1 MPTLS
6 RMKSFFR
13 NMVARHR
20 DDHDLDDEVRS
31 YADLLAQ
38 EKIRAGVNPDE
49 ARRIARLEL
58 GGVEQVK
65 EQVREAR
72 AGAWLDSLFQDL
84 RYGARMLR
92 KNPGF
97 TAVAVLT
104 LALGIGA
111 NTAIFSLMDS
121 LLFRKLAVQQP
132 DRLVELTSIDRNGD
146 NTEMSLP
153 MFEEFAQHQQV
164 FSQMSAWF
172 GDWVANVE
180 CNNTLLRADIW
191 AVDGSYYSEL
201 GVSPLLGRFIT
212 PEDVNLHRGAP
223 ASVAVISFGFWKRQF
238 GGDPSVIGKT
248 LRVESLPFTI
258 VGVAR
263 ESFSG
268 LSADD
273 PPEVT
278 IPLTAEPLVNGEN
291 LDLIYDR
298 KALIL
303 DVTGRLKD
311 GVSIQ
316 QARSQLET
324 LWPSVQ
330 SAIVPPDYTPERR
343 QDFLSYR
350 LKIESAATGFSILR
364 KRFSKPL
371 YLLMGISGLVLL
383 LACVNLAGL
392 LLSRATA
399 RSHEVC
405 VRLALGATHWR
416 LARQLLTESV
426 MLSVT
431 GALLGFGMAQWITQ
445 LLSDFALTQVYIVP
459 AQLNLSP
466 DLRILGFTAAI
477 ALFAGIFFGLAPAWN
492 LAHHGSATVRWQSP
506 RVVGSTGR
514 YGQLL
519 VCAQVALSLVVLMSA
534 GLLVRSLGKLRS
546 TDPGFRRDNVL
557 LVGLFPKPGGYKGL
571 DNAAYYHALMDQI
584 ASLPGVRS
592 AGISHDVPAMNIEDK
607 VLVSAVPATNQTD
620 AYDADLQMV
629 GPRLFETLGMKLLQ
643 GRDFSWNDD
652 DHAQHVAILSN
663 SLAGRLF
670 PATSALG
677 RRVNVGPWSQ
687 YQNLEVVGVVNDAS
701 YWNVREKYSPEIY
714 VPALQGYIQW
724 SELLVR
730 TTGDPRAAAPGIR
743 QAVENTGHEYVTSSR
758 PLSEHIDRSLVQE
771 RVTAILSEFFG
782 ALALLLAS
790 IGLYGL
796 MSFGVTCRTREIGV
810 RMALGAQRRTV
821 LWMILRETLAL
832 VFIGIALGI
841 PCAFA
846 ATHLIASRLFGI
858 SPNDPATLA
867 VVSLAL
873 LLAAIFATCVPA
885 RRAMR
890 VDPMVA
896 LRHQ

>member
-1 MPTLS
+1 MPFIS
-6 RMKSFFR
+6 RMTSFLR
-13 NMVARHR
+13 NAFGKDRNDR
-20 DDHDLDDEVRS
+20 ELDAEVRG
-31 YADLLAQ
+31 YVDLLTD
-38 EKIRAGVNPDE
+38 EKMRAGVKPEE
-49 ARRIARLEL
+49 ARRAARLEL

-65 EQVREAR
+65 ENVREVR
-72 AGAWLDSLFQDL
+72 AGAWLDSLLQDL

-121 LLFRKLAVQQP
+121 LLFRRLPVQQP
-132 DRLVELTSIDRNGD
+132 DRLLELTSIDRNGD

-153 MFEEFAQHQQV
+153 IFEELARHQQV

-172 GDWVANVE
+172 GDQVVNVE
-180 CNNTLLRADIW
+180 CNNTLVRAGVW
-191 AVDGSYYSEL
+191 AVDGNYYSEL

-212 PEDVNLHRGAP
+212 ADDVNLHRGAP
-223 ASVAVISFGFWKRQF
+223 AYVAVISFGFWKRQL
-238 GGDPSVIGKT
+238 GGDLSVIGKT

-273 PPEVT
+273 PAEVT
-278 IPLTAEPLVNGEN
+278 IPLTAEPPVNGEN
-291 LDLIYDR
+291 LDIIYDR

-311 GVSIQ
+311 GVTAE
-316 QARSQLET
+316 QARAQLET
-324 LWPSVQ
+324 LWPRVQ
-330 SAIVPPDYTPERR
+330 SATVPPDYTPERR
-343 QDFLSYR
+343 HDFFSYH
-350 LKIESAATGFSILR
+350 LKVESAATGFSTLR

-383 LACVNLAGL
+383 IACINLAGL
-392 LLSRATA
+392 LLSRATTHN
-399 RSHEVC
+399 HEVA

-416 LARQLLTESV
+416 LAKQLLTEST
-426 MLSVT
+426 MLSVI
-431 GALLGFGMAQWITQ
+431 GALLGFGMAQWITR
-445 LLSDFALTQVYIVP
+445 LLSDFVLTQVYIVP
-459 AQLNLSP
+459 ARLNVGP
-466 DLRILGFTAAI
+466 DIRILGFTAAM
-477 ALFAGIFFGLAPAWN
+477 ALLAGIFFGLAPAWN
-492 LAHHGSATVRWQSP
+492 LTRHAFATVPRQSP

-514 YGQLL
+514 FGKVL

-534 GLLVRSLGKLRS
+534 GLLVRSLEKLRS
-546 TDPGFRRDNVL
+546 NDPGFRRDDVL
-557 LVGLFPKPGGYKGL
+557 LLGLFPKPGGYKNL
-571 DNAAYYHALMDQI
+571 DNVAYYRGLTDKI
-584 ASLPGVRS
+584 TSLPGVHS
-592 AGISHDVPAMNIEDK
+592 VGISHSVPAMNIEWK
-607 VLVSAVPATNQTD
+607 VPVSAVSATHQTE

-629 GPRLFETLGMKLLQ
+629 GPGLFETLGMKLLQ
-643 GRDFSWNDD
+643 GRDFSWSDD
-652 DHAQHVAILSN
+652 DRALHIVILSN
-663 SLAGRLF
+663 SLAQRLF
-670 PATSALG
+670 PASSALG
-677 RRVNVGPWSQ
+677 RHVNVGPEAQ
-687 YQNLEVVGVVNDAS
+687 YQNLEVVGIVSDAS
-701 YWNVREKYSPEIY
+701 YWNIRETYSPEVY

-730 TTGDPRAAAPGIR
+730 TTTDSRAVAPGIR
-743 QAVENTGHEYVTSSR
+743 QAVESMGHEYVTSSR

-771 RVTAILSEFFG
+771 RVTAILSQFFG

-790 IGLYGL
+790 IGLYGI

-810 RMALGAQRRTV
+810 RIALGAQRQTV

-832 VFIGIALGI
+832 VLIGIALGV

-846 ATHLIASRLFGI
+846 VTHLIANRLFGI
-858 SPNDPATLA
+858 SPNDPGTLVL
-867 VVSLAL
+867 VVFAL
-873 LLAAIFATCVPA
+873 LCAGVFAACVPA

-890 VDPMVA
+890 VDPMEA
-896 LRHQ
+896 LRHE